1 MSPLLPQ
8 VMPPIVKRAALVA
21 DQTTRTV
28 VEQMHLTAE
37 PTTPLVA
44 GQARRPKM
52 VRPHVIAALRGKQVD
67 RKSTRLNSSHSC
79 ASSIPYSAC
88 KITSLTNT
96 NLITSQ

>member
-21 DQTTRTV
+21 DQTTRPV

-44 GQARRPKM
+44 GKARRQKM
-52 VRPHVIAALRGKQVD
+52 VRPQVRAALRGKPVRPATQHRAPAGNAPHLLWLDKTLALVA
-67 RKSTRLNSSHSC
+67 REIGRAHV
-79 ASSIPYSAC
+79 
-88 KITSLTNT
+88 
-96 NLITSQ
+96 